1 MIHFTAMVNPLIFSK
16 TLKTLRRLW
25 CALRVFLKIGSK
37 CRIDVTGQSDCKA
50 FGKHCKCRQY
60 HEPVE
65 NSTGFLLLSIAMQK
79 EIQIKEQQLMLEYMQ
94 TESRYKREMIFEQ
107 LCRLMKPIIVT
118 SVKRHLSFIPKYER
132 EDYYQIGYIKLWQI
146 LERLRETKRNI
157 ECFSAYIWA
166 AMRYTFIG
174 EFYKYISK
182 NPTVNREWEDFRQN
196 GLVISVRSTWADY
209 LEKYKE
215 KRRAYQREY
224 RARKKRQFALKD
236 SCDSLQTG

>member
-1 MIHFTAMVNPLIFSK
+1 
-16 TLKTLRRLW
+16 
-25 CALRVFLKIGSK
+25 
-37 CRIDVTGQSDCKA
+37 
-50 FGKHCKCRQY
+50 
-60 HEPVE
+60 
-65 NSTGFLLLSIAMQK
+65 MQK
-79 EIQIKEQQLMLEYMQ
+79 EIQIKEQQLMLEYIQ
-94 TESRYKREMIFEQ
+94 TESGYKKDMVLKQ
-107 LCRLMKPIIVT
+107 LCRLMKPIITT
-118 SVKRHLSFIPKYER
+118 SVERHLSFIPKYER
-132 EDYYQIGYIKLWQI
+132 EDYYQIGYITLWKI

-182 NPTVNREWEDFRQN
+182 NPTVSREWEDFRQN
-196 GLVISVRSTWADY
+196 GLVISVRSSWADY

-236 SCDSLQTG
+236 SCDCQQTG